1 MWIVFEKSNASG
13 DNSIYNYDAMKVF
26 EEETEAIE
34 YEMKNK
40 KYRIRKY
47 VPLPENMKLVI
58 TKKEIKTDPDA
69 YRTIKVTKDMSE
81 EDIKA
86 AIDEKAKHP
95 LGTMYIS
102 VKNNHDYDLLQFI
115 DKVDTYDLHSE
126 HGSYMQIN
134 SEHVAHIIYD
144 DLH

>member
-13 DNSIYNYDAMKVF
+13 NDSIYNYDAMKVF
-26 EEETEAIE
+26 EEETEAIKYEIENEE
-34 YEMKNK
+34 Y
-40 KYRIRKY
+40 RVRKY
-47 VPLPENMKLVI
+47 VPLPENMKLIV
-58 TKKEIKTDPDA
+58 TNKENKTDPNA
-69 YRTIKVTKDMSE
+69 CRTIKVTEDMSK

-102 VKNNHDYDLLQFI
+102 VKNNRDYDLLQFI
-115 DKVDTYDLHSE
+115 NKVDTYDLHSE
-126 HGSYMQIN
+126 HGSHMQIN
-134 SEHVAHIIYD
+134 SEHVANIIYN

>member
-13 DNSIYNYDAMKVF
+13 DNSIYNYDAMKVC
-26 EEETEAIE
+26 EEETKAIE
-34 YEMKNK
+34 YEMKNEE
-40 KYRIRKY
+40 YRIRKY
-47 VPLPENMKLVI
+47 VPLPENMKLVV
-58 TKKEIKTDPDA
+58 TKKETKTDPNA

-81 EDIKA
+81 KDIKA

-102 VKNNHDYDLLQFI
+102 VKNNRDYDLLQFI

-126 HGSYMQIN
+126 HGSHMQIS
-134 SEHVAHIIYD
+134 SEHVAHIIYS